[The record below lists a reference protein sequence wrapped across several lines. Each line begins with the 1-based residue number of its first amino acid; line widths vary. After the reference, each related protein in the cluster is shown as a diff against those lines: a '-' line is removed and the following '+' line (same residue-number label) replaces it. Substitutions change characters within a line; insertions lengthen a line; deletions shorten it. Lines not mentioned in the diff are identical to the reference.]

1 MTYCSAPGV
10 RFGIVAVQL
19 GQRGGSAGGF
29 ARRAPRDI
37 GKKLLK
43 PSPHPLM
50 FNAAMVNGAALD
62 LPPAGKIE
70 SFRDFACKNAILK
83 IR

>member
-1 MTYCSAPGV
+1 
-10 RFGIVAVQL
+10 
-19 GQRGGSAGGF
+19 
-29 ARRAPRDI
+29 
-37 GKKLLK
+37 
-43 PSPHPLM
+43 M

-62 LPPAGKIE
+62 LPPAGNIE